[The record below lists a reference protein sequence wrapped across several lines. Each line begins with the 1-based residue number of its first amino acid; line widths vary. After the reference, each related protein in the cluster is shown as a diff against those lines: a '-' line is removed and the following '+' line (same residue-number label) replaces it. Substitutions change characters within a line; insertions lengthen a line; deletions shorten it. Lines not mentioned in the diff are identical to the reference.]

1 MSLIRKRGWV
11 QALSA
16 LGINIY
22 LPAWLKGQIYQGPTK
37 GVCVPVLNCYS
48 CPSAVGACPIGAIQT
63 FMASLRFNVS
73 HAQVQLGIYVLGFL
87 GAVGAF
93 VGRLT
98 CGWACPFGWL
108 QELMYKL
115 PVKKIRLPRF
125 FALGKFVFLA
135 VMVFLLPLL
144 IVDEYGFGQTWF
156 CKWVCPDGTLVA
168 GLPLVLLNPDLRSL
182 VGFMFKWKFAI
193 LVLFLGL
200 MAVSKRPFCRAV
212 CPLGAFLGLFN
223 KASLFRMA
231 VDDEKCTLCKR
242 CQRDCPVDIGIY
254 ASPNSPSCIRCLKC
268 VDSCAYGAISYG
280 FPHKPRVPAQ
290 GAVPE
295 PGPGETKA

>member
-1 MSLIRKRGWV
+1 MSLIRKRGWF
-11 QALSA
+11 QGLSA
-16 LGINIY
+16 LAVNIY
-22 LPAWLKGQIYQGPTK
+22 LPTWLKGRIYQGPTK

-63 FMASLRFNVS
+63 FMANLRFNLS
-73 HAQVQLGIYVLGFL
+73 NAQIQLGLYVVGFL
-87 GAVGAF
+87 GAVGSFA
-93 VGRLT
+93 GRLT

-115 PVKKIRLPRF
+115 PGKKIRLPRF
-125 FALGKFVFLA
+125 LALGKFLFLA

-144 IVDEYGFGQTWF
+144 VIDEYGIGQTWF

-168 GLPLVLLNPDLRSL
+168 GLPLILLNPDLRSI
-182 VGFMFKWKFAI
+182 VGFMFKWKLAI
-193 LVLFLGL
+193 LVLFLAL
-200 MAVSKRPFCRAV
+200 MTVSKRPFCRAV

-231 VDDEKCTLCKR
+231 VDDEKCTLCNR
-242 CQRDCPVDIGIY
+242 CQKACPVDIKIY
-254 ASPNSPSCIRCLKC
+254 ASANSPSCIRCLKC

-280 FPHKPRVPAQ
+280 LTRKPGHSVPA
-290 GAVPE
+290 AAAE
-295 PGPGETKA
+295 PGAGVTKA

>member
-11 QALSA
+11 QGLST

-22 LPAWLKGQIYQGPTK
+22 LPTWLKGQIYQGPTK

-48 CPSAVGACPIGAIQT
+48 CPSAVGACPVGAIQT
-63 FMASLRFNVS
+63 FMGSLRFNLS
-73 HAQVQLGIYVLGFL
+73 NAQIQLGIYVLGFL

-108 QELMYKL
+108 QELMFKL
-115 PVKKIRLPRF
+115 PVKKIRLPGF
-125 FALGKFVFLA
+125 LAYGKYVFLA

-144 IVDEYGFGQTWF
+144 VLDEYGIGQTWF

-168 GLPLVLLNPDLRSL
+168 GLPLILLNPDLRAL
-182 VGFMFKWKFAI
+182 VGFMFKWKLAVLALF
-193 LVLFLGL
+193 LVL
-200 MAVSKRPFCRAV
+200 MTISKRPFCRAA

-231 VDDEKCTLCKR
+231 VDDQKCTLCNR
-242 CQRDCPVDIGIY
+242 CQRACPVDIKIY
-254 ASPNSPSCIRCLKC
+254 SSANSPNCIRCLKC

-280 FPHKPRVPAQ
+280 LTRKPCHTVPA
-290 GAVPE
+290 AATE
-295 PGPGETKA
+295 PGAGEIKA